1 MNKKLIIAV
10 VAVVA
15 VLVVGLAV
23 LFGVMNKPKELNL
36 EELNTTFAES
46 ESFKEMMA
54 ADVEAELLASLMNIN
69 TENVEQ
75 VVGKFPMMNVHASMY
90 MIIKAKE
97 GTVETVKTEVETYAT
112 SYEEQWERY
121 LPEQYELVK
130 NRKLGVYGD
139 YVYLI
144 ISENAEE
151 LEALIK

>member
-1 MNKKLIIAV
+1 MNKKLIIAI

-15 VLVVGLAV
+15 VLAIGLAIF
-23 LFGVMNKPKELNL
+23 FGAMNKPKELNL

-46 ESFKEMMA
+46 DSFKEMMT
-54 ADVEAELLASLMNIN
+54 AELNLELLDTLMNIN

-75 VVGKFPMMNVHASMY
+75 FIGKFPMMNVHASMY

-112 SYEEQWERY
+112 SYEQQWERY

-151 LEALIK
+151 LEKLIK